1 MDVATLQLGRWI
13 ENKLGQRRNDG
24 RPLYTLEEL
33 LDDKP
38 ATQAY
43 ASLKQAA
50 PTGIRRM
57 AIPESGIW

>member
-1 MDVATLQLGRWI
+1 LDAATLQLGRWI
-13 ENKLGQRRNDG
+13 EGKLTERRGDG

-33 LDDKP
+33 LAEKP

-50 PTGIRRM
+50 PAGIRKM
-57 AIPESGIW
+57 VIPESGIW